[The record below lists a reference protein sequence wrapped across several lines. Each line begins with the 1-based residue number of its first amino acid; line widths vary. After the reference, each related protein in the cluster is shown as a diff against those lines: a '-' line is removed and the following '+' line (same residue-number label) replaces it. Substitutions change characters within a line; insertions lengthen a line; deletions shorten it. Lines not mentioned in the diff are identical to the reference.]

1 MLDQYFKST
10 LGKFRLVAM
19 LEGIS
24 YLLLLFVAMPL
35 KYLADIPLAV
45 KYVGWLHGGLF
56 VLFMLW
62 LLQIWLEY
70 EWKFSKVIFAFVMSI
85 VPFGTFYLEKKL
97 KEEDK

>member
-1 MLDQYFKST
+1 MLNQYFKSA

-35 KYLADIPLAV
+35 KYLADMPLAV